1 MHEWKILEGK
11 RRTSKRNIRRGKYE
25 EIPFLFF
32 SFLCVF
38 VCMTWPVDNN
48 DDNLMTQK
56 RLYIYFY
63 FMYNFY

>member
-32 SFLCVF
+32 FFVSLCV
-38 VCMTWPVDNN
+38 
-48 DDNLMTQK
+48 
-56 RLYIYFY
+56 
-63 FMYNFY
+63 